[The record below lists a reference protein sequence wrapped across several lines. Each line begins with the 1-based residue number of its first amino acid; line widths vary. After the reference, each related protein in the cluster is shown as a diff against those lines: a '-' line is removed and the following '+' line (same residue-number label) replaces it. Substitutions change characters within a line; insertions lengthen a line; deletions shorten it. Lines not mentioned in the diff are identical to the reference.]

1 MSAGRY
7 SIVLTSLPTD
17 ADKQREQLVR
27 RVASA
32 DPGIDIIGMD
42 VIWAAEFAEAG
53 WILPWPA
60 STSERVSL
68 GRLPAAV
75 EIARLQTRLGTTTMI
90 FITHDQIE
98 AMTLG
103 DRAGDEPGRGAKDR
117 HATGALLPSGQP
129 VRRRL
134 YWFSG
139 FDTRKIQLFDWVTGR
154 NYT

>member
-17 ADKQREQLVR
+17 ADQQREQLVCR
-27 RVASA
+27 LASA

-42 VIWAAEFAEAG
+42 VILTAEFAEAG

-75 EIARLQTRLGTTTMI
+75 EIARLQTRLGTTMI

-98 AMTLG
+98 VMRLG
-103 DRAGDEPGRGAKDR
+103 DRAVVMNRGEVQKIGTPRELYCHPANLFV
-117 HATGALLPSGQP
+117 AGFIGSP
-129 VRRRL
+129 VL
-134 YWFSG
+134 ILEKSSCSIG
-139 FDTRKIQLFDWVTGR
+139 
-154 NYT
+154 